1 MGLGIRGRDLREA
14 GSGQDC
20 GFGRKNGGAY
30 GQKGL
35 ETGYM
40 ATGEVAL
47 RRQRSGDALRDW
59 GWEGGVGR
67 ESPDVQAGGVGD
79 TSMGGPSSQE
89 KIRPKEGPGFLFK
102 L

>member
-35 ETGYM
+35 ETGYK

-47 RRQRSGDALRDW
+47 RRQRSGDALREW

-67 ESPDVQAGGVGD
+67 ESPDVRAGGVGD
-79 TSMGGPSSQE
+79 TSMGVPVPRRGSGRRRGQ
-89 KIRPKEGPGFLFK
+89 GFS
-102 L
+102 